1 MTRQH
6 AILWGSTL
14 LISLSYGEASFAENK
29 PLPPDADTAFAEA
42 DTDSNG
48 RIDHVEFHQR
58 MVEVFYFADRD
69 RDGYLAGTEIEQ
81 TVTDVSDECG
91 VIETDRGRYPFQG
104 PKGNCRQQPAEDRMG
119 QGTMSYFAI
128 QPPTDGFAA
137 PADVAVG
144 VIQIRQQRCNGG
156 NHQTPKM

>member
-81 TVTDVSDECG
+81 TGRSNPAAGDANADGKVSMKEMIDDAFDRFDAGDLNDDEG
-91 VIETDRGRYPFQG
+91 LDIEEVR
-104 PKGNCRQQPAEDRMG
+104 
-119 QGTMSYFAI
+119 
-128 QPPTDGFAA
+128 AA
-137 PADVAVG
+137 YA
-144 VIQIRQQRCNGG
+144 N
-156 NHQTPKM
+156 